1 MANRL
6 FPSYGNVLNDHRDD
20 HNIKVTNIT
29 LQSKANITLQSKAN
43 IILQN
48 RTFDT
53 KANSLATCTH
63 SRSSL
68 GSELVSSFRQEDR
81 KVVVYNF

>member
-1 MANRL
+1 MANHL
-6 FPSYGNVLNDHRDD
+6 FPSHGNVLNDHRDD
-20 HNIKVTNIT
+20 HNIKVT
-29 LQSKANITLQSKAN
+29 NITLQSKAN